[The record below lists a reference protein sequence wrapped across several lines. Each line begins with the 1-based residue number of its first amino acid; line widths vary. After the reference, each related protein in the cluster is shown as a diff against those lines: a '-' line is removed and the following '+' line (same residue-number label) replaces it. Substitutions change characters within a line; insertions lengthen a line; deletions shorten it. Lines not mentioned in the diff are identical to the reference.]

1 MVLLSILMSMIEV
14 IGVTA
19 VIPFIAVISDTSN
32 ISKNHY
38 FNSLYTLLKFNSHIN
53 FVIFLGL
60 SVILFYF
67 IRACYTI
74 IFQYIKNKFLAGISN
89 DLSNKL
95 FQKNI
100 NMPYIEFIEKKVSN
114 IYDTVIW
121 KSFAINQSVSNL
133 LTIIVEI
140 FTCLIISMILL
151 IFHPIITIL
160 IIFIMF
166 SVVYVLIKLC
176 IKKLKTESTRQ
187 LELRYDFYD
196 ILFRSFGNFKLVKLI
211 SNEIS
216 LAQQL
221 DKRLTLFSISTVFVN
236 MLQQLPRIIMEIS
249 GFSILIILSV
259 SYIYV
264 THEINSVIPLLAMFT
279 VAFYKFL
286 PSLNNITSCYNQ
298 IFSNSSI
305 IEAVSDDLHQF
316 NETFDDV
323 RVDFNHA
330 LMLKDIC
337 FEYKTSKSQILKN
350 INLQINRGDKVAFI
364 GESGGGKTTLVDVIM
379 GIYLPNSGDIFIDN
393 TKLSYANLKDWK
405 HKIGYI
411 PQDIYLFNGTVA
423 ENISFGYELD
433 NNRVI
438 ECLKLANIYDFFEK
452 LDGINT
458 QIGESGINISGGQKQ
473 RVGIARALYSNP
485 EIIVLDEATSALDN
499 QTESIIMDE
508 IYRIS
513 KDKTLLVIAHR
524 LSTINGCNKVVT
536 LDNGQIIN
544 LRHVD

>member
-1 MVLLSILMSMIEV
+1 MIEV

-19 VIPFIAVISDTSN
+19 ALPFIAVISDTSN

-38 FNSLYTLLKFNSHIN
+38 FYYVYNLFGFQSHIK
-53 FVIFLGL
+53 FIIFLGIL
-60 SVILFYF
+60 VIAFYL
-67 IRACYTI
+67 IRALYTI
-74 IFQYIKNKFLAGISN
+74 VFQYIKNRFLANISN
-89 DLSNKL
+89 DLSNSL

-121 KSFAINQSVSNL
+121 KSFGVNQSISNL

-140 FTCLIISMILL
+140 FTCLMISAILL

-160 IIFIMF
+160 IILIMV
-166 SVVYVLIKLC
+166 SVVYLLIKLC
-176 IKKLKTESTRQ
+176 IKKLKFESNRQ
-187 LELRYDFYD
+187 LGLRQDFYD

-211 SNEIS
+211 SNEIALS
-216 LAQQL
+216 QQL
-221 DKRLTLFSISTVFVN
+221 ETRLTLFSISTVFVN
-236 MLQQLPRIIMEIS
+236 VLQQLPKVIMELS
-249 GFSILIILSV
+249 GFSILIGVSI

-264 THEINSVIPLLAMFT
+264 TKETNSVIPLLAMFT

-298 IFSNSSI
+298 IFSNFSV
-305 IEAVSDDLHQF
+305 IEAVRDDLQQF
-316 NETFDDV
+316 NENFDNIAINFD
-323 RVDFNHA
+323 RN
-330 LMLKDIC
+330 LELKNIC

-350 INLQINRGDKVAFI
+350 INLQISRGDKVAFI

-379 GIYLPNSGDIFIDN
+379 GIYLPSSGGIFIDDVELN
-393 TKLSYANLKDWK
+393 HSNLKDWK
-405 HKIGYI
+405 SKIGYI
-411 PQDIYLFNGTVA
+411 PQHIYLFNGSVA
-423 ENISFGYELD
+423 ENVSFGYDLD
-433 NNRVI
+433 NERVI

-458 QIGESGINISGGQKQ
+458 QIGEAGINISGGQKQ

-485 EIIVLDEATSALDN
+485 EIIVLDEATSALDS

-524 LSTINGCNKVVT
+524 LSTIDGCNKVVT

>member
-1 MVLLSILMSMIEV
+1 MIEV
-14 IGVTA
+14 IGITA

-32 ISKNHY
+32 INKNYY
-38 FNSLYTLLKFNSHIN
+38 FDYVYKLFAFKSSIKFI
-53 FVIFLGL
+53 IFLGIL
-60 SVILFYF
+60 VIAFYL
-67 IRACYTI
+67 IRALYTI
-74 IFQYIKNKFLAGISN
+74 VFQYIKNRFLADISN
-89 DLSNKL
+89 DLSNRL

-121 KSFAINQSVSNL
+121 KSFGVIQSVSNL

-140 FTCLIISMILL
+140 FTCLTISAILL
-151 IFHPIITIL
+151 IFHPIITLLIIL
-160 IIFIMF
+160 IMM
-166 SVVYVLIKLC
+166 SVVYLLIRLC
-176 IKKLKTESTRQ
+176 IRKLKLESIHQLDLRQ
-187 LELRYDFYD
+187 NFYD
-196 ILFRSFGNFKLVKLI
+196 IIFRSFGNFKLVKLI
-211 SNEIS
+211 SNEIALS
-216 LAQQL
+216 QQL
-221 DKRLTLFSISTVFVN
+221 EKRLTIFSISTVLVSI
-236 MLQQLPRIIMEIS
+236 LQQLPRTIMELS
-249 GFSILIILSV
+249 GFSILIGLSI

-264 THEINSVIPLLAMFT
+264 TNEINSVIPLLAMFT

-286 PSLNNITSCYNQ
+286 PSINNITSCYNQ
-298 IFSNSSI
+298 IFSNFSV
-305 IEAVSDDLHQF
+305 IEAVHDDLQQF
-316 NETFDDV
+316 NEN
-323 RVDFNHA
+323 FNNITINFNRN
-330 LMLKDIC
+330 LELKNIC
-337 FEYKTSKSQILKN
+337 FEYKTSKSQILKD
-350 INLQINRGDKVAFI
+350 INLQISRGDKVAFI

-379 GIYLPNSGDIFIDN
+379 GIYLPSSGNIYIDGIELN
-393 TKLSYANLKDWK
+393 YSNLKGWK
-405 HKIGYI
+405 SKIGYI
-411 PQDIYLFNGTVA
+411 PQHIYLFNGSVA
-423 ENISFGYELD
+423 DNISFGYDLD
-433 NNRVI
+433 NDRVI

-485 EIIVLDEATSALDN
+485 EIIVLDEATSALDS

-513 KDKTLLVIAHR
+513 KNKTLLVIAHR